1 MSGAFFRGTNLAQD
15 QRFGDATQKLISQTT
30 FSSVLK
36 KRVDMSK
43 VNMEVIK
50 PWISRKINEL
60 LGIEDEVL
68 FEYIVNLLQES
79 NTPDGKAMQVNL
91 TGFLESKTV
100 EFMQSLWTLL
110 LEAQKGLG
118 GVPESLIRG
127 KVEEVRQQ
135 RVEQERIRDR
145 IRTADERVREEPRDR
160 KTRSGKKSRW
170 DAPALTASVAESTTE
185 SRDRGDSDRRDR
197 DSDRR
202 HSRERRDRD
211 RGHRDSGRHH
221 SRERR
226 HSRERSDSD
235 RDRRH
240 RGDRRRSR
248 ERSTSPLRERSR
260 R

>member
-68 FEYIVNLLQES
+68 FEYVVNLLQES

-145 IRTADERVREEPRDR
+145 IRTADERNRLLKVETVE
-160 KTRSGKKSRW
+160 TE
-170 DAPALTASVAESTTE
+170 TAETETVTVGTAENAEIEIEATETAAVTTAESAVTAENAAIVTE
-185 SRDRGDSDRRDR
+185 TVDTAETGVAA
-197 DSDRR
+197 
-202 HSRERRDRD
+202 E
-211 RGHRDSGRHH
+211 
-221 SRERR
+221 
-226 HSRERSDSD
+226 

-240 RGDRRRSR
+240 HYANAQGVD
-248 ERSTSPLRERSR
+248 
-260 R
+260 

>member
-15 QRFGDATQKLISQTT
+15 QRFGDATQKLITQTS

-68 FEYIVNLLQES
+68 FEYVVNMLQES

-91 TGFLESKTV
+91 TGFLETKTA

-127 KVEEVRQQ
+127 K
-135 RVEQERIRDR
+135 
-145 IRTADERVREEPRDR
+145 TTGGTRED
-160 KTRSGKKSRW
+160 KG
-170 DAPALTASVAESTTE
+170 
-185 SRDRGDSDRRDR
+185 
-197 DSDRR
+197 
-202 HSRERRDRD
+202 
-211 RGHRDSGRHH
+211 
-221 SRERR
+221 
-226 HSRERSDSD
+226 
-235 RDRRH
+235 
-240 RGDRRRSR
+240 
-248 ERSTSPLRERSR
+248 
-260 R
+260 

>member
-15 QRFGDATQKLISQTT
+15 QRFGDATQKLISQTS

-60 LGIEDEVL
+60 LGIDDEVL
-68 FEYIVNLLQES
+68 FEYVVNMLQES

-91 TGFLESKTV
+91 TGFLEAKTV

-127 KVEEVRQQ
+127 KTLAIETAETETVGTVGSVGTVESAEI
-135 RVEQERIRDR
+135 ETEA
-145 IRTADERVREEPRDR
+145 T
-160 KTRSGKKSRW
+160 
-170 DAPALTASVAESTTE
+170 AESAEIKIETE
-185 SRDRGDSDRRDR
+185 ATAESGVTAKTGIVAGRDQ
-197 DSDRR
+197 R
-202 HSRERRDRD
+202 HQYANAQGVD
-211 RGHRDSGRHH
+211 
-221 SRERR
+221 
-226 HSRERSDSD
+226 
-235 RDRRH
+235 
-240 RGDRRRSR
+240 
-248 ERSTSPLRERSR
+248 
-260 R
+260 